1 MPPAVDRSKLP
12 RACDPGP
19 EASGLSTASQSVSST
34 RGTPARTCRGRSTRP
49 CACGA
54 GLTTDGAAPGQRAVR
69 AAYRSPA
76 SSGDVV
82 RHPSGRQPVEG
93 RVDGEA
99 DHPHRP
105 GAVDEDVLGD
115 QAPVGDPGRVR
126 DLERARHLAD
136 QPGGPARRQRTV
148 VGQQDVERDARRPLV
163 DDEAERGA
171 VARGLVGGLVDV
183 EDPQQA
189 AVHHAR
195 GGPGRLAQQARPLVV
210 GADDVHRDDRS
221 SEESCAR

>member
-19 EASGLSTASQSVSST
+19 EASGLSTASHSVSST

-76 SSGDVV
+76 SPVTSSGTRPDGSPWRAASTAKPITRTDPVRSMRTFSGTRRPCETPAACATSSVPATSPISQAARRGDSGPSSASRMSSETPVAHSLTTKQRAEPSRAVWSEVSSTSRTRNRRRSTTRADV
-82 RHPSGRQPVEG
+82 
-93 RVDGEA
+93 
-99 DHPHRP
+99 
-105 GAVDEDVLGD
+105 
-115 QAPVGDPGRVR
+115 
-126 DLERARHLAD
+126 RAASRSR
-136 QPGGPARRQRTV
+136 PARSSS
-148 VGQQDVERDARRPLV
+148 ARMMCT
-163 DDEAERGA
+163 AT
-171 VARGLVGGLVDV
+171 
-183 EDPQQA
+183 
-189 AVHHAR
+189 
-195 GGPGRLAQQARPLVV
+195 
-210 GADDVHRDDRS
+210 DRS